1 MYLQTNLN
9 KIVSDSCISQSDKL
23 VWYSLRL
30 NTVLKGIDIR
40 EKSVKAEIDNMLVAD
55 VIKVR
60 LHYLQ
65 AYLQLFFSR

>member
-1 MYLQTNLN
+1 MLKLSQGRHF
-9 KIVSDSCISQSDKL
+9 DSI
-23 VWYSLRL
+23 